1 MKKTIRLNKISL
13 AALLNNH
20 KLRAYELMSTHMHRN
35 GCWSLNTTHYHL
47 SRKSL
52 GLKIAPHAYRS
63 TTRKKKDNNYLAEQH
78 AFTWSISINV
88 WPYGWRINKFVTAI
102 EWTSSNSKRI
112 KSENKKNTHTHNN
125 LNSNQHMKTIRHA
138 LMNGFCNHNISYTLF
153 IWLFNCNK
161 VILAYY
167 SPRNSVFSASR
178 ALLICLPYW

>member
-112 KSENKKNTHTHNN
+112 KSENKKKHTHTTTSTQINTWKQ
-125 LNSNQHMKTIRHA
+125 LDTLLWMGFAITIYPIHYSF
-138 LMNGFCNHNISYTLF
+138 GFLT
-153 IWLFNCNK
+153 
-161 VILAYY
+161 VIKL
-167 SPRNSVFSASR
+167 SWH
-178 ALLICLPYW
+178 IILPATQYFPLPAPF